1 MMNHQNKNR
10 GFALVELVIGIAVAT
25 IVSGMV
31 VAIVQ
36 FSSNSFRSTTSEEVT
51 QRQAQAVT
59 SQLNDFV
66 MNTKDAVCYYVENI
80 MVSNDQNYEDI
91 TSGSTTDLE
100 RVTTKQIRL
109 YEKVSGIVQEQR
121 IEWNKNDQTL
131 LLDED
136 TSDAKA
142 AVILATN
149 VIDFSVDLK
158 DAFTNRKVYVTV
170 KVVNDDKSYGVDV
183 KTIKLRN
190 NLMINQV
197 PVNDG
202 TGEFIKEITG
212 TKVTASSN
220 TLLPSESI
228 LVHGAVQANYSV
240 SQACRYYILQGG
252 NTRVSQIP
260 GYCSINE
267 ETGELK
273 AANYIKSN
281 MDIVVIA
288 IPTVVMTSEYSESE
302 QLALSG
308 TIQIFI
314 VSKPITSTQVLGP
327 LSVKAGET
335 QNYSASVAGYPG
347 VSQECRFT
355 MNYNGVPVTS
365 LDNGNVTMNTNGEV
379 NCGINLS
386 QNYQVEIVAMPIEI
400 YESELTNAEKNA
412 LSGKLNVQLLK
423 KVVIVP
429 ELAFVAKKDVMYTGQ
444 RSTFTV
450 AETHGFEITNIRW
463 SISSGN
469 AYATVNPSTGQVT
482 VKPSA
487 EQRSPLSPFTVK
499 AVANYGT
506 IILSKETTVTV
517 IKPNFTIMNGENEL
531 EEVQADFTRW
541 WLFGWW
547 YTPETKNYSLEIRL
561 DGVTIANK
569 VSTLSGTLS
578 TYYITGSS
586 PDPSFE
592 GFNGN
597 KKTISVTSPNIT
609 FTTKDKGEYSIDNDG
624 YCNLNFSINIT
635 LNDGTTGTIN
645 RPVPYRNYI
654 R

>member
-10 GFALVELVIGIAVAT
+10 GFALVELIIGIAVAT

-51 QRQAQAVT
+51 QRQAQTLT

-66 MNTKDAVCYYVENI
+66 INTKDAVCYYVENI

-91 TSGSTTDLE
+91 TAGSTTDLE
-100 RVTTKQIRL
+100 RVTTKQVRL
-109 YEKVSGIVQEQR
+109 YEKIGGEVKEQR

-136 TSDAKA
+136 TSDGKA
-142 AVILATN
+142 AVILAKN
-149 VIDFSVDLK
+149 IVDFSVDLK
-158 DAFTNRKVYVTV
+158 DAFTRQKVYVTV
-170 KVVNDDKSYGVDV
+170 KVMNEDKSYGVDV

-197 PVNDG
+197 PVSDG

-212 TKVTASSN
+212 TKVTVSSN
-220 TLLPSESI
+220 TLLPSESVF
-228 LVHGAVQANYSV
+228 VHGVVQANYSV

-273 AANYIKSN
+273 AANYIKTN
-281 MDIVVIA
+281 MDIEVIA

-314 VSKPITSTQVLGP
+314 VSKPITSTQVVGP

-335 QNYSASVAGYPG
+335 QNYSASVVGYPG

-355 MNYNGVPVTS
+355 MSYNGAPVTS
-365 LDNGNVTMNTNGEV
+365 LDNGNVTINTNGEV
-379 NCGINLS
+379 SCGINLS
-386 QNYQVEIVAMPIEI
+386 QDYQVEIVAMPIEI

-450 AETHGFEITNIRW
+450 AETHGFGITNIAW
-463 SISSGN
+463 TISSGS
-469 AYATVNPSTGQVT
+469 AYATINVSTGQVT
-482 VKPSA
+482 VKPSVA
-487 EQRSPLSPFTVK
+487 QGSKFTVK

-531 EEVQADFTRW
+531 EEVQADFTEGW
-541 WLFGWW
+541 FGWW

-609 FTTKDKGEYSIDNDG
+609 FTTKDKDEVSIKNDIC
-624 YCNLNFSINIT
+624 YLKLNIT
-635 LNDGTTGTIN
+635 ITLTDGTTGTIN
-645 RPVPYRNYI
+645 KEIDYNAHI
-654 R
+654 L

>member
-1 MMNHQNKNR
+1 MMKHQNKNR
-10 GFALVELVIGIAVAT
+10 GFALVELIIGIAVAT

-66 MNTKDAVCYYVENI
+66 INTKDAVCYYVENI

-91 TSGSTTDLE
+91 TSGSTTDLD

-109 YEKVSGIVQEQR
+109 YEKVDGVVQEQR

-136 TSDAKA
+136 TSDGKA
-142 AVILATN
+142 AVILAKN
-149 VIDFSVDLK
+149 IADFSVDLK
-158 DAFTNRKVYVTV
+158 DAFTKQKVYVTI
-170 KVVNDDKSYGVDV
+170 KVVNEDKSYGVDV

-197 PVNDG
+197 PVSDG

-281 MDIVVIA
+281 MDIEVIA

-314 VSKPITSTQVLGP
+314 VSKPITSTQVVGP

-335 QNYSASVAGYPG
+335 QNYSASVVGYPG

-355 MNYNGVPVTS
+355 MNYNGAPVTS
-365 LDNGNVTMNTNGEV
+365 LDNGNITINTNGEV
-379 NCGINLS
+379 SCGIDLS
-386 QNYQVEIVAMPIEI
+386 QDYLVEIVAMPIEI

-429 ELAFVAKKDVMYTGQ
+429 ELAFVAKKDVMYNGQ

-450 AETHGFEITNIRW
+450 AETHGFGITNITW

-487 EQRSPLSPFTVK
+487 EQGNPFTVK

-531 EEVQADFTRW
+531 EEVQADFTEGW
-541 WLFGWW
+541 FGWW

-609 FTTKDKGEYSIDNDG
+609 FTTKDKDEVSIKNDIC
-624 YCNLNFSINIT
+624 YLKLNIT
-635 LNDGTTGTIN
+635 ITLTDGTTGTIN
-645 RPVPYRNYI
+645 KEIDYNAHI
-654 R
+654 L